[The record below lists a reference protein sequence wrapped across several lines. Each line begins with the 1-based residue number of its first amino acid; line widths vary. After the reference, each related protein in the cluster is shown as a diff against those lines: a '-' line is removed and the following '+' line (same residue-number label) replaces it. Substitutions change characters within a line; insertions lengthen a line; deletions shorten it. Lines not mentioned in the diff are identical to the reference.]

1 MLGVPPLSARLNQA
15 HRVTDDVGTV
25 DDGSMPPDAVNALLL
40 LDDTRPDPTAT
51 HRACVSGN
59 KVEILGTGQWE
70 G

>member
-1 MLGVPPLSARLNQA
+1 
-15 HRVTDDVGTV
+15 
-25 DDGSMPPDAVNALLL
+25 MPPDAVNALLL